1 LRPINNHKNSKYC
14 TTFLLYELYSMVY
27 ESSFSIVLCLCQVIR
42 YLYAHEKLNS
52 AEKDT
57 NIFADVMFRRQPF
70 HWQDYFTDRSFHR
83 QSFHR
88 QLISPTAS
96 HFTSN
101 DFEHIWPLG
110 NFFLGKSFI
119 ILEFYEV
126 VYWAFDRFE
135 NVLNRKRI
143 KDIQVVQVGWNLFY
157 R

>member
-1 LRPINNHKNSKYC
+1 MRPINNHKNSKYC

-88 QLISPTAS
+88 QLISPTS
-96 HFTSN
+96 PPMILNIFGHLEISS
-101 DFEHIWPLG
+101 WG
-110 NFFLGKSFI
+110 NRSLSWNFMRSFI
-119 ILEFYEV
+119 EPLTV
-126 VYWAFDRFE
+126 VRMYLIE
-135 NVLNRKRI
+135 NALRTSR
-143 KDIQVVQVGWNLFY
+143 LFK
-157 R
+157 